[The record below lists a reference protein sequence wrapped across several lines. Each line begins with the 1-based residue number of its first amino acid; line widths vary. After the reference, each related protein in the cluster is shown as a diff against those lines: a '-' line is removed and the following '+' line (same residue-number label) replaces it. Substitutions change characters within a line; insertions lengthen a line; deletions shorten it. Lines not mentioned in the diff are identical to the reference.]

1 MKEKV
6 KDGNF
11 AERFIIVI
19 EGILS
24 YNYKD
29 IISVTGTGEKKKKL
43 GIHNIHIMELIIECF
58 KFYKV
63 IASIYDNI
71 LIHTDFMKKSISF
84 YFKYQL
90 NNIFQLNF
98 NKLITLF
105 LENESEHQGLSN
117 YLFNEIKFHQ
127 ILIDFINEGKD
138 EKNKNEIIDSEK
150 VKSDDIKD
158 TSNINEESEKDESK
172 DNEGEKKMYKNR
184 FCYRSGREIKSCVYA
199 HVIELIYKIQAKSGA
214 KIFEK
219 EEKIKLDIN
228 DIGYFEFVKDEN
240 SDNNYFAIQYSQKL
254 NDVLKLSTE
263 WNNTFENKVLPLI
276 RKYESKLCSE
286 EPIKEVEPPKV
297 ENNMKGML
305 MNLLNI
311 ISSTEKRKIIETKCR
326 TNSTNNKNDK
336 EENNNGYS
344 DVNFWEVNSSI
355 SPELKAKIN
364 QNQKQK
370 ADVGNGDTPSEE
382 SEKKE
387 ENKNIE
393 KNDNDDEELELLGI
407 AMEAE
412 KKEKDNS
419 SKLTNT
425 SIHKGNIV
433 FRFKKDESNSNLMNS
448 KNTENNS
455 NGIKDFNNREKKDD
469 KPVMN
474 QMNNDEEKNS
484 KYNDTIF
491 WQTKSESLI
500 NEQEMKKLMDDL

>member
-1 MKEKV
+1 
-6 KDGNF
+6 
-11 AERFIIVI
+11 
-19 EGILS
+19 
-24 YNYKD
+24 
-29 IISVTGTGEKKKKL
+29 
-43 GIHNIHIMELIIECF
+43 
-58 KFYKV
+58 
-63 IASIYDNI
+63 
-71 LIHTDFMKKSISF
+71 MKKSISF

-158 TSNINEESEKDESK
+158 TSNINEESEKDKSK
-172 DNEGEKKMYKNR
+172 DNEEEKKMYKNR

-311 ISSTEKRKIIETKCR
+311 ISSTEKRKIIEAKCR

-448 KNTENNS
+448 KNTDNNS

-484 KYNDTIF
+484 KYNDTNF